1 MSDIYYL
8 LAEVVLLIV
17 FDDLVNTNQTR
28 SLPYKVIAISV
39 KSSTIKYAVTV
50 NFKILG
56 EALNK
61 HLIHGPQLQQHRVHP
76 F

>member
-1 MSDIYYL
+1 MSDINYF

-17 FDDLVNTNQTR
+17 FFF
-28 SLPYKVIAISV
+28 SFPYKVIAISV

-56 EALNK
+56 ETLNK

>member
-17 FDDLVNTNQTR
+17 FFYDLANTR
-28 SLPYKVIAISV
+28 SLPCKVIAIFV
-39 KSSTIKYAVTV
+39 KSSTMKYAVTV

-56 EALNK
+56 ETLNK

>member
-1 MSDIYYL
+1 MTL
-8 LAEVVLLIV
+8 LLQIKHVHSAAPRRRI
-17 FDDLVNTNQTR
+17 
-28 SLPYKVIAISV
+28 YKVIAISV